1 MATRTFTEDGLERI
15 VFGPGAEAQA
25 AAELTRMGATRV
37 LLVAQPKYRDG
48 ADRVAKA
55 LGNAAVGVFTEMT
68 VQVPLEVAEAARAMA
83 RETKADW
90 IVAHGGG
97 TAIGVAKAI
106 ALTEEVKLAAIPTTY
121 AGSERT
127 DIWGIT
133 EDGVK
138 TTGRDPRVRPSLVVY
153 DPALTTSLPVGMS
166 LQSLLNAMAHSVEAL
181 YAEDADAPTKDAAER
196 SLAPLLDAMRA
207 IAGDPQGLSGRSDA
221 LYGAYLAGTA
231 LGRASMALHHK
242 LAHVLG
248 GSFGTPHAG
257 THAVLLPHVLAF
269 NASGDAL
276 RRMQRALR
284 HDDPARLIWDVA
296 KALDVPTSLGALGL
310 KADDVPQAAALVMQK
325 RYANPR
331 AFETADVEQLLRN
344 AFHGRRPS
352 RHARTLALGAPAPHD
367 LLAAVS
373 GAPLERARVAVI
385 AVHGRGSTS
394 ERFIDEVEQAIG
406 RRSDVAIVA
415 PQAAGRT
422 WYPHGFE
429 APVADNQPHLD
440 AALGALDAA
449 WAAVTAHVPAAQVLV
464 LGFSQGACLA
474 LSWIASRG
482 VRPGHTTIW
491 SGANNAAFASFDD
504 VQDLPITLSVSEEDP
519 WIPNATVR
527 ATLRALEAGGADLHA
542 RIRPGDIHHID
553 DQERHALRRAL
564 ETLMSND
571 ELTYQNGLGNA
582 FQTEAIPGT
591 LPQTQNAPR
600 KVPHGLYAEQ
610 INGTGFTVER
620 AHNQRT
626 WMYRLRPQIH
636 GNTFESYRHP
646 RFTGRFDQGVSSPQV
661 RRYKPVALPTEAADF
676 LDGLTT
682 FAGAGDPSAKR
693 GMAIHLYGAN
703 RDMERAMANID
714 GDLMIVPEHG
724 RLRIDTEMGRLEVG
738 PTEIAVIPRAIRFR
752 VSLADGA
759 ARGFVA
765 EIFDAHFQ
773 LPERGP
779 VGANGLA
786 DTRHFQVPVAWF
798 EDREVETTIVVKQG
812 GDLFQTRAPY
822 SPFDVV
828 AWHGN
833 YAPYKYDLKK
843 FNSMG
848 STTWDHPDPSILT
861 VLTSP
866 ADSHGRNVIDVAVF
880 QRRWDV
886 SEGTFRP
893 PYFHRNSAI
902 EFNAIVSTDATSGPW
917 QSGTFTF
924 SPYLTPHGVSARTVE
939 HTLRLTDAEADRPEL
954 LSENSM
960 WVQFESTFL
969 LRVMPWMLDHDA
981 VDTDYLSS
989 FTGYPVG
996 DAAKAQS

>member
-1 MATRTFTEDGLERI
+1 MARRDFIDDGAERI
-15 VFGPGAEAQA
+15 VFRAGGEADT
-25 AAELTRMGATRV
+25 AAELKRLGAKRV
-37 LLVAQPKYRDG
+37 MLVAQPKYRDG
-48 ADRVAKA
+48 ADRIAAA
-55 LGNAAVGVFTEMT
+55 LGDAAVGVFADLT
-68 VQVPLEVAEAARAMA
+68 VQVPSEVAEAARAMA
-83 RETKADW
+83 REQQADW
-90 IVAHGGG
+90 VVAHGGG
-97 TAIGVAKAI
+97 TAIGVAKAV
-106 ALTEEVKLAAIPTTY
+106 ALTEDVKVAAVPTTY

-127 DIWGIT
+127 NIWGLT
-133 EDGVK
+133 EDGIK
-138 TTGRDPRVRPSLVVY
+138 TTGRDDRVLPKLVVY
-153 DPALTTSLPVGMS
+153 DPTLSAKLPVGMS

-181 YAEDADAPTKDAAER
+181 YAEDADDATKDVAEQ

-207 IAGDPQGLSGRSDA
+207 IAGSPASLSGRSDA
-221 LYGAYLAGTA
+221 LFGAYLAGTA

-257 THAVLLPHVLAF
+257 THAVLLPHVVAF
-269 NASGDAL
+269 NAHADAL
-276 RRMQRALR
+276 ARMQRALR
-284 HDDPARLIWDVA
+284 HDDPARLIWEVA
-296 KALDVPTSLGALGL
+296 RDLGVPTDLKSLGLRAQDVP
-310 KADDVPQAAALVMQK
+310 KAAYLVMQK

-331 AFETADVEQLLRN
+331 PFEQADVEQLLWD

-352 RHARTLALGAPAPHD
+352 RHARRADLGVPAPHD
-367 LLAAVS
+367 LPAALA
-373 GAPLERARVAVI
+373 GAPLERARVAVL

-394 ERFIDEVEQAIG
+394 ERFSDEVLRAIG
-406 RRSDVAIVA
+406 GRRDVAVVA

-429 APVADNQPHLD
+429 APPADNQPDLD

-449 WAAVTAHVPAAQVLV
+449 WTAITEHIPAQRVVLV
-464 LGFSQGACLA
+464 GFSQGACLA
-474 LSWIASRG
+474 LSWLATRAH
-482 VRPGHTTIW
+482 RPGHTAIW
-491 SGANNAAFASFDD
+491 SGANNDALASLAD
-504 VQDLPITLSVSEEDP
+504 VKDLSIALSVSEKDP
-519 WIPNATVR
+519 WIPLASFRNTV
-527 ATLRALEAGGADLHA
+527 AQLETGGADVHA

-553 DQERHALRRAL
+553 DLERSTLCGAL
-564 ETLMSND
+564 ETLMNED
-571 ELTYQNGLGNA
+571 LEYQYGLGNA
-582 FQTEAIPGT
+582 FQTEAIPGV
-591 LPQTQNAPR
+591 LPRSQNAPR
-600 KVPHGLYAEQ
+600 EVAHGLYAEQ

-626 WMYRLRPQIH
+626 WMYRLRPQILDRA
-636 GNTFESYRHP
+636 FESYAHP
-646 RFTGRFDQGVSSPQV
+646 RFTGNFGEGVSSPQV
-661 RRYKPVALPTEAADF
+661 RRYKPIALPTTPTDF

-703 RDMERAMANID
+703 EDMKGAFANID
-714 GDLMIVPEHG
+714 GDLLIVPEHG
-724 RLRIDTEMGRLEVG
+724 RIRLETEMGRLDVG
-738 PTEIAVIPRAIRFR
+738 PTEIAVVPRAIRFR
-752 VSLADGA
+752 VKLLDGA

-786 DTRHFQVPVAWF
+786 DNRHFEVPVAWF
-798 EDREVETTIVVKQG
+798 EDTEEETQIVVKQG
-812 GDLFQTRAPY
+812 GDLYAITSPH

-833 YAPYKYDLKK
+833 YTPYKYDLEK

-848 STTWDHPDPSILT
+848 SVTWDHPDPSLLT

-866 ADSHGRNVIDVAVF
+866 ADDHGRNVIDVAVF

-886 SEGTFRP
+886 TEGTFRA

-924 SPYLTPHGVSARTVE
+924 SPYLTPHGVSARTVQ
-939 HTLRLTDAEADRPEL
+939 HTLGMTDEEANRPEL

-981 VDTDYLSS
+981 VDTDYLSAFS
-989 FTGYPVG
+989 GYPVG
-996 DAAKAQS
+996 DAGKAQS

>member
-1 MATRTFTEDGLERI
+1 MAMRTFIDDVPERI
-15 VFGPGAEAQA
+15 VFGSGSEAEAPAELVRLGAE
-25 AAELTRMGATRV
+25 RV
-37 LLVAQPKYRDG
+37 LLVAQPKHRDG
-48 ADRVAKA
+48 ADRVAGS
-55 LGNAAVGVFTEMT
+55 LGARAVGVFTDMT
-68 VQVPLEVAEAARAMA
+68 VQVPFEVAEAARAMA
-83 RETKADW
+83 RATKADW
-90 IVAHGGG
+90 VVAHGGG
-97 TAIGVAKAI
+97 TAIGVAKAV
-106 ALTEEVKLAAIPTTY
+106 ALTEDVKLAAIPTTY

-133 EDGVK
+133 TDGVK
-138 TTGRDPRVRPSLVVY
+138 ATGRDARVRPSLVIY
-153 DPALTTSLPVGMS
+153 DPALTTTLPVGMS

-181 YAEDADAPTKDAAER
+181 YAEGADERTKEVAER

-207 IAGDPQGLSGRSDA
+207 IAEDPQGLSGRSDA

-248 GSFGTPHAG
+248 GSFGMPHAA

-269 NASGDAL
+269 NASGAAL

-296 KALDVPTSLGALGL
+296 RALDVPTNLEALGL
-310 KADDVPQAAALVMQK
+310 KAADVPRAAELVMQK

-331 AFETADVEQLLRN
+331 AFERVEVEALLRN
-344 AFHGRRPS
+344 AFHGRRPT
-352 RHARTLALGAPAPHD
+352 RHARTAEVGAPAPHD
-367 LLAAVS
+367 LPAAVS
-373 GAPLERARVAVI
+373 GAPLERARVAVV

-394 ERFIDEVEQAIG
+394 ERFIDEVERAIG
-406 RRSDVAIVA
+406 HSREVAIVA
-415 PQAAGRT
+415 PQAARRS
-422 WYPHGFE
+422 WYPHGFA
-429 APVADNQPHLD
+429 APVADNQPHLG
-440 AALGALDAA
+440 AALGALDAV
-449 WAAVTAHVPAAQVLV
+449 WAAVTAHVPRERVVLV
-464 LGFSQGACLA
+464 GFSQGACLA
-474 LSWIASRG
+474 LSWLASRG
-482 VRPGHTTIW
+482 LRPGHTMIW
-491 SGANNAAFASFDD
+491 SGANNAAFASLDR
-504 VQDLPITLSVSEEDP
+504 VQGLPITLSVSEHDP
-519 WIPNATVR
+519 WIPSATVR
-527 ATLRALEAGGADLHA
+527 ATLQALEAGGAQLQV
-542 RIRPGDIHHID
+542 RIRPGDTHEID
-553 DQERHALRRAL
+553 ERERQALRGAL

-582 FQTEAIPGT
+582 FATEAIPGT

-636 GNTFESYRHP
+636 GNAFEAYAHP
-646 RFTGRFDQGVSSPQV
+646 RFTGRFEQGVSSPQV
-661 RRYKPVALPTEAADF
+661 RRYTPIPLPTEPTDF

-682 FAGAGDPSAKR
+682 FAGAGDPTAKR

-703 RDMERAMANID
+703 RDMDRVMANVD
-714 GDLMIVPEHG
+714 GDLMLVPEHG
-724 RLRIDTEMGRLEVG
+724 RLRIETEMGRLEVG
-738 PTEIAVIPRAIRFR
+738 PTEIVVIPRGIRFR
-752 VSLADGA
+752 VALADAA

-833 YAPYKYDLKK
+833 YAPYKYDLEK

-848 STTWDHPDPSILT
+848 STSWDHPDPSILT

-866 ADSHGRNVIDVAVF
+866 ADTHGRNVIDVAVF

-886 SEGTFRP
+886 TEGTFRP

-939 HTLRLTDAEADRPEL
+939 HTLGLTDAEADRPEL

-996 DAAKAQS
+996 DASKARS